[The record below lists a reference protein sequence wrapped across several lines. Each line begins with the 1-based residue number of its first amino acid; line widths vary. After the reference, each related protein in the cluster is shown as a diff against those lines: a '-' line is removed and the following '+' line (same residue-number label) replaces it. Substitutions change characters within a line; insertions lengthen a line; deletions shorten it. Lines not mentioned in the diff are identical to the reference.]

1 MRSFAALVILLLVG
15 PISAQEKQPVP
26 HVATPAE
33 KKFEELVHKGDEHL
47 ARIAPYEVAIESVH
61 AIEGREP
68 SKHGKNRF
76 HLIVDKG
83 RTRFRIEAKIGD
95 DATPSLIVVS
105 DGKAVRHAYMPKKLY
120 SQRDAE
126 KPLDELLADA
136 MTAHALEGTGIDF
149 LLREDLRHHVLAN
162 TVRVDDRGAAQLDG
176 KATHHFQIDLV
187 SRKKID
193 VWFSTDANPLLRR
206 MTTTQVIS
214 LGEKKSFTSVTTT
227 NYRWNHLP
235 TNAEESFKLADTDAK
250 RVTSIFDALAKGDPT
265 ELIGK
270 QAPTLKLRGLDG
282 KEVGLNEHKGKQP
295 LVLYLWATWAATSAA
310 DRPAIAEMVNG
321 YREKG
326 VLFLSINVGEKED
339 RVRAFLEKTGRKS
352 TVLIDP
358 TATILDAYH
367 LSSLSAAI
375 VIGRDGTV
383 RDILSGSGAPYRERL
398 SRALDAVL
406 KGP

>member
-1 MRSFAALVILLLVG
+1 MRSLVCFVMLFVG
-15 PISAQEKQPVP
+15 QAGAQEKQPTP
-26 HVATPAE
+26 HVVSPAE

-47 ARIAPYEVAIESVH
+47 ARIAPYEVTIESAH
-61 AIEGREP
+61 SIDGREP

-83 RTRFRIEAKIGD
+83 RTRFRIEAKIA
-95 DATPSLIVVS
+95 DASTPTLVVVS
-105 DGKAVRHAYMPKKLY
+105 DGKVVRHSYATKKLY
-120 SQRDAE
+120 SEREAE
-126 KPLDELLADA
+126 KPLDELFADA
-136 MTAHALEGTGIDF
+136 MTAHALEGTGIEF
-149 LLREDLRHHVLAN
+149 LLREDVRHNVLAR
-162 TVRVDDRGAAQLDG
+162 TVRFEDRGEAKLDG
-176 KATHHFQIDLV
+176 KATHHFQVDFIN
-187 SRKKID
+187 RKKID
-193 VWFSTDANPLLRR
+193 LWFSNDANLLQR

-214 LGEKKSFTSVTTT
+214 LGEKKSFTSVTTA
-227 NYRWNHLP
+227 NYRWNHAP
-235 TNAEESFKLADTDAK
+235 TNAEESFKLADTDLK

-282 KEVGLNEHKGKQP
+282 KDTSLNDHKGKQP

-310 DRPAIAEMVNG
+310 DRPAIAELVNG

-358 TATILDAYH
+358 NATILDAYH

-383 RDILSGSGAPYRERL
+383 RDILSGSGAPYREKL
-398 SRALDAVL
+398 SRALESVL
-406 KGP
+406 KAP